1 MTGRVGARLASHL
14 SEGSSD
20 EERVSHLARC
30 GAVLVNIGDY
40 PDPEWLLLYQT
51 RSGEGRC
58 VPLEAQAWEEAVS
71 QACEFV

>member
-1 MTGRVGARLASHL
+1 MDIQPAGFS
-14 SEGSSD
+14 SEGATG
-20 EERVSHLARC
+20 EERARHLARS

-51 RSGEGRC
+51 PSGEGRC